1 MFVLK
6 AFAVHSQLAINTIG
20 VVAPIG
26 EISTQSLTYAR
37 EKGQYRANDAPNI
50 TLVTFTSAQDETP
63 TALTSETSDHV
74 LTIVKDVYD
83 KMFAAAG
90 APVVADELLNYLI
103 TTYAAVAEN
112 FECGA
117 NVEGDAVDGPEWV
130 SWSNKSIAALGTN
143 TIKVWFSNDAFAAQ
157 YDDYEIIVIAPTPDL
172 NDFFKTPTE
181 VRLALAAQ
189 TPSMTMDRIQAAKD
203 GYPETVVRAE
213 TFDYI
218 DPFNAANKIPATW
231 NVLIYGLAG
240 NNVDAI
246 SDALIAHAL
255 ANSTHTRDEWLPLV
269 PDLFRRT
276 EFIMIPMWDQYAI
289 PNRIVEAGIY
299 SPAVNLKRAVAL
311 IKQVTGDVVSY
322 PEAHIDE
329 YGNIMSHPYKSLQIL
344 SIGSPDNRNSW
355 FEITDVFPDIIA
367 VASTSLDFNRMAV
380 PTKEWLTFLNQML
393 ITAENMSR
401 YSSVPVGYTKIV
413 RNDVLYIV
421 KRYGNINYLV
431 AAKTSLPTV
440 ITGEVV

>member
-1 MFVLK
+1 
-6 AFAVHSQLAINTIG
+6 
-20 VVAPIG
+20 
-26 EISTQSLTYAR
+26 
-37 EKGQYRANDAPNI
+37 
-50 TLVTFTSAQDETP
+50 
-63 TALTSETSDHV
+63 
-74 LTIVKDVYD
+74 
-83 KMFAAAG
+83 MFAAAG